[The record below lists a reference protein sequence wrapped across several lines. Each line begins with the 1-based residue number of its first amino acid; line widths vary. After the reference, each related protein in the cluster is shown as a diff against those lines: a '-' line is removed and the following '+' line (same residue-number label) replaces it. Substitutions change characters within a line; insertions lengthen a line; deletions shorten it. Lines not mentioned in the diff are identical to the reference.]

1 MTNIAILKKTNRSFS
16 PLLGDTNSL
25 PSATCC
31 LGVLSTNTE
40 TPVVPQ
46 TSVVPAQS
54 CQIESSS
61 EFNTSS
67 EVMKPLST
75 QNTSNTTIH
84 IQIINCS
91 KNNFRVILETLLQ
104 TPANELLFR
113 LRAIVAT
120 MRSIVRNQYV
130 YKFFCHVPA
139 PSPSSGGLHQI
150 GTGWAIRRNSHPK
163 PILLLITIDG
173 IRLQD

>member
-25 PSATCC
+25 PSATCS

-61 EFNTSS
+61 EFNSS
-67 EVMKPLST
+67 SIVMKPLST
-75 QNTSNTTIH
+75 QNTSRMKATPHFIYKSSTAPK
-84 IQIINCS
+84 II
-91 KNNFRVILETLLQ
+91 L
-104 TPANELLFR
+104 
-113 LRAIVAT
+113 
-120 MRSIVRNQYV
+120 
-130 YKFFCHVPA
+130 
-139 PSPSSGGLHQI
+139 G
-150 GTGWAIRRNSHPK
+150 
-163 PILLLITIDG
+163 
-173 IRLQD
+173 